1 MLTTKYFAIG
11 RNRPKTLFAV
21 GCSISGNASTAS
33 LHPLN
38 NVTRHRAQATSG
50 SLVDLSRQ
58 SPLTF
63 VFNPNKAKTMFYLSP
78 DETINI
84 SETFS
89 VPFALF
95 RMAYIVCMSDIENAT
110 RRSFEIE
117 TDIASVLDKIL
128 AARTR
133 NHHLYRSTP
142 FASPTPGALAQWRF
156 DYGYSDEVI
165 AEHKWDSFFGALEGE
180 DLIDG
185 IGRRRIWQRI
195 VGEVNQAFA
204 VSVRSI
210 NPQANSLCHDDLS
223 DIIDGICLDQN
234 FDQPVFWP
242 DFDEIARRIRSG

>member
-1 MLTTKYFAIG
+1 
-11 RNRPKTLFAV
+11 
-21 GCSISGNASTAS
+21 
-33 LHPLN
+33 
-38 NVTRHRAQATSG
+38 
-50 SLVDLSRQ
+50 
-58 SPLTF
+58 
-63 VFNPNKAKTMFYLSP
+63 MFHQ
-78 DETINI
+78 TIN

-95 RMAYIVCMSDIENAT
+95 RMAHIVSMNDIENAT
-110 RRSFEIE
+110 RRSFKTE
-117 TDIASVLDKIL
+117 TDLASVLDKIL

-142 FASPTPGALAQWRF
+142 FASPRPVALARWRF
-156 DYGYSDEVI
+156 DYGHSDEVI
-165 AEHKWDSFFGALEGE
+165 AEHKTDSFFGELEGK

-195 VGEVNQAFA
+195 VDEVNQAFA

-210 NPQANSLCHDDLS
+210 NPRANSLCQDELS

-242 DFDEIARRIRSG
+242 DFDEIASRIRSG